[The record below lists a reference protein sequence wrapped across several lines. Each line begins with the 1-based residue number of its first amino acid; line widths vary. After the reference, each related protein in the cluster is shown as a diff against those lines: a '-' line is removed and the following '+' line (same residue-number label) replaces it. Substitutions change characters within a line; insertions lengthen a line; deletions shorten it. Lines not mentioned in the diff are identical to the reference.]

1 MQMRFVVLPL
11 LNEYDDDDD
20 DDDDDADGLA
30 IFALSL

>member
-20 DDDDDADGLA
+20 DDADGLA